1 MESTTSQTRWLKKWL
16 NFRLPHST
24 RKTYQENQARFTKF
38 TGLEKPIDTA
48 IGGLENRCA
57 SHLCH
62 QRLDPMIEAHSNE
75 GAFLVSET
83 PHIGKAQGWVLVTVS
98 ESLLILAGFRGR
110 LSVGR

>member
-1 MESTTSQTRWLKKWL
+1 MDES
-16 NFRLPHST
+16 
-24 RKTYQENQARFTKF
+24 
-38 TGLEKPIDTA
+38 D
-48 IGGLENRCA
+48 GLENRYT
-57 SHLCH
+57 SHFCH
-62 QRLDPMIEAHSNE
+62 QRLGPMKEAPLFE